1 MLKFLNLKPEIFAV
15 DINDLA
21 LRVVKLKKKRKGFRL
36 VSFKEVEI
44 KTGIVKEGV
53 IQDKEALA
61 KIIKSATST
70 VVGEKLNTKYVIISL
85 PEEKSFSQVIRM
97 PNMTDEELVSAVPFE
112 AENYIPLTIDKVYLD
127 FQTINPHKNGL
138 DHLDLLINVMP
149 KPIVDSYVSS
159 FKIAGLVPCI
169 LEIESHAI
177 VRALVKNQENTL
189 PTIFIDFGQTK
200 TSFIIFSG
208 NYIRF
213 TSSIT
218 ISSQQLTNT
227 ISNDLGISF
236 KAAEELKTKYG
247 LTKSVEKKYS
257 IADIINP
264 ILHDLVVQIKKYIS
278 FYQGHGSHEYFS
290 SDSKIQ
296 KIILCGGGSNLKGLP
311 NFLAEELK
319 ISVEI
324 GNPLINIL
332 PQKRSA
338 PQIISQQKALS
349 FTTVLGLALRGASE
363 EI

>member
-53 IQDKEALA
+53 IQDREALA
-61 KIIKSATST
+61 RIIKSATST

-200 TSFIIFSG
+200 TSFIIFYG

-213 TSSIT
+213 TS
-218 ISSQQLTNT
+218 
-227 ISNDLGISF
+227 
-236 KAAEELKTKYG
+236 
-247 LTKSVEKKYS
+247 
-257 IADIINP
+257 
-264 ILHDLVVQIKKYIS
+264 
-278 FYQGHGSHEYFS
+278 
-290 SDSKIQ
+290 
-296 KIILCGGGSNLKGLP
+296 
-311 NFLAEELK
+311 
-319 ISVEI
+319 
-324 GNPLINIL
+324 
-332 PQKRSA
+332 
-338 PQIISQQKALS
+338 
-349 FTTVLGLALRGASE
+349 
-363 EI
+363 